1 MLKLFR
7 GRLIYFCLHFSLSLS
22 PSFSLFPS
30 SQSFLSFRHSM
41 RIAVAVERAGDRSL
55 LRHYRESTRSRVS
68 FRVNHVC
75 ASPTREVPE
84 PERRATTMRALVF
97 ARASS
102 RKKGCTCSD
111 REALPLRSNMPPRGA
126 NRLFLRGR

>member
-1 MLKLFR
+1 MSVSIFLFP
-7 GRLIYFCLHFSLSLS
+7 SL
-22 PSFSLFPS
+22 SFSLFLS
-30 SQSFLSFRHSM
+30 SQTTIQLPFISTPHEDCGSCS
-41 RIAVAVERAGDRSL
+41 ERAGDRSL
-55 LRHYRESTRSRVS
+55 LRHYRESTRSRAS